1 MVIIGTVTALLSD
14 NVELKANLWNT
25 IMPIGIKYYSSSK
38 HSTGIDRDAGADRV
52 AVSHSSRYL
61 FQQPI
66 IMQPV
71 FIRWTPD
78 YYFNAPIFICRAQ
91 L

>member
-38 HSTGIDRDAGADRV
+38 HSTGIDMDAGADRV
-52 AVSHSSRYL
+52 AVYHSSRYL
-61 FQQPI
+61 IQQPI
-66 IMQPV
+66 IKH
-71 FIRWTPD
+71 
-78 YYFNAPIFICRAQ
+78 PIFIPLEADYYLLRSTP